1 VLSTYQALIC
11 KLDEREARQVCI
23 MCPDQPKTPAEEAVF
38 GLQICFVSPYP
49 PRFGGIATYSY
60 ELIKSIKKRGHTA
73 YVICNPDLS
82 NGGHEGQENVFAA
95 MDTQKVGWHLG
106 VLEIITSL
114 NPDVVHIQHEYGL
127 YDVDGTLSMDLLDL
141 LVQLNLLRI
150 PTVVTYHSV
159 YSTLGDKECVFMNL
173 SLQLIDAG
181 IVHEELQKIF
191 LPVNLGWVPQ
201 NVTVIPHGAEV
212 LEAGGV
218 PDVIN
223 SKKEYGLQGKNV
235 AMCLGWWEQYK
246 RFEDVVEIWP
256 QVVSEVP
263 DAALVIAGDAR
274 PGSQGGIRYKPK
286 LLKAIA
292 DSPAKDRIVII
303 QGSFQPAEY
312 LTVEN
317 AADVI
322 ILPYQQSSQSG
333 VLAHAFSLGKPAIVT
348 DVGGLRAEVE
358 ASGGGVVVPQGD
370 LEQLKDYIVL
380 LLSNRQIRE
389 RYAQRARA
397 YVEKQIGWNYV
408 AGMHQ
413 SLYLL
418 IIKNKPRAIRA

>member
-1 VLSTYQALIC
+1 
-11 KLDEREARQVCI
+11 
-23 MCPDQPKTPAEEAVF
+23 MCANESRPQTDIVPPMR
-38 GLQICFVSPYP
+38 ICFVSPYP
-49 PRFGGIATYSY
+49 PKFGGIATYSH
-60 ELIKSIKKRGHTA
+60 ELIEGIKKRGHSV
-73 YVICNPDLS
+73 YVICNPDLDT
-82 NGGHEGQENVFAA
+82 GGHGGQDNVFPV
-95 MDTQKVGWHLG
+95 MDTQQVGWYQDILK
-106 VLEIITSL
+106 VINKLR
-114 NPDVVHIQHEYGL
+114 PDVVHIQHEYGL
-127 YDVDGTLSMDLLDL
+127 YDVDGALGTDLLDL
-141 LVQLNLLRI
+141 LVRLDLLRI

-218 PDVIN
+218 PDVVE

-235 AMCLGWWEQYK
+235 VMCLGWWEDYK
-246 RFEDVVEIWP
+246 RFEDVVKIWP
-256 QVVSEVP
+256 HVVSKVA

-274 PGSQGGIRYKPK
+274 PGSRGGVRYKPT
-286 LLKAIA
+286 LLKAVA
-292 DSPAKDRIVII
+292 DSPAKDSIIVI
-303 QGSFQPAEY
+303 QGSFQPKEY

-317 AADVI
+317 AADIVV
-322 ILPYQQSSQSG
+322 LPYEQSSQSG

-358 ASGGGVVVPQGD
+358 ASGGGIVVPRGD
-370 LEQLKDYIVL
+370 LEQLEEYIVL
-380 LLSNRQIRE
+380 LLTNRQIRD
-389 RYAQRARA
+389 RYAQRALA
-397 YVEKQIGWNYV
+397 YVEKRIGWEYV

-413 SLYLL
+413 SLYLS
-418 IIKNKPRAIRA
+418 IIKNKPRAIRV